1 MPRKT
6 RNTRWVI
13 FASPQHPLGGANVY
27 IATDGKPTR
36 DLRLAA
42 NLFTHASAV
51 DFAEA
56 KSITLDGAMKYADQ
70 VDWPSKL

>member
-1 MPRKT
+1 
-6 RNTRWVI
+6 VI
-13 FASPQHPLGGANVY
+13 FASPQHPPGGSNVY

-42 NLFTHASAV
+42 NFFTHASAV

-56 KSITLDGAMKYADQ
+56 KSIALDGAIKYAGQ
-70 VDWPSKL
+70 VDWPTGTSSREIPA